1 MIKTYSKV
9 LSLFT
14 PQERR
19 GFYFMM
25 GMMVLVAFAEV
36 IGISS
41 VLVFLNILADPDQ
54 ITEKTPFRQI
64 YAYGAFT
71 STYSFMI
78 FLSVAVFVIVF
89 GSLVVKAISAY
100 IIIRFS
106 NIRGYKLACRL
117 FNIYLMQTYSWYLQK
132 SSAEIAKNVLS
143 EMDYL
148 VGAVIVPLLRIIA
161 GVVSSLAIISF
172 LVVVDPFVSL
182 LSAGLLGGSYTL
194 LYLFLRQIVH
204 QAGYNMLHAND
215 QKYRI
220 VGEATG
226 GFKQVK
232 LMGLED
238 NYVQQL
244 DKPAYQKAKYQALS
258 QILGELPKFALE
270 AMTFGIMLTIILVL
284 LLRSDGNVVEIVP
297 TLGVFAF
304 SVMRIL
310 PAIQQVYHSLLSVRS
325 GSELL
330 EHILKEYNADFP
342 VNPNTTIETT
352 DAITLPLNNTL
363 ELRDI
368 AFGYSQTSRN
378 ALQGLNMQ
386 IKARTTVGIVGG
398 TGAGKTTLIDI
409 ILGLLPVESGT
420 MSVDGTPI
428 TAENV
433 RVWQNTIGYVPQ
445 DIYLMDD
452 NIARNIAFGVP
463 ADQIDMEAVERAAR
477 IAALHDF
484 VIEELEHGYATK
496 VGERGI
502 RLSGGQRQRIGIARA
517 LYTNPSLLIMDEAT
531 SALDNITER
540 IVMEAVHNIRSHKT
554 VILIAHRL
562 TTVRE
567 CDQIFLLEQ
576 GKVVSVGTYDELV
589 AHNATF
595 REMTKGT

>member
-14 PQERR
+14 PKERR
-19 GFYFMM
+19 GFYFLM
-25 GMMVLVAFAEV
+25 GMMILVAFAEV

-64 YAYGAFT
+64 YAYGGFT
-71 STYSFMI
+71 NAYSFMI
-78 FLSVAVFVIVF
+78 FLSGAVFVIVF
-89 GSLVVKAISAY
+89 GSLVVKALNAY
-100 IIIRFS
+100 VIIRFS
-106 NIRGYKLACRL
+106 NMRGYTLACRL
-117 FNIYLMQTYSWYLQK
+117 FNIYLMQPYSWYLQK

-161 GVVSSLAIISF
+161 GVVSSLAIILF
-172 LVVVDPFVSL
+172 LIVVDPFVSL
-182 LSAGLLGGSYTL
+182 LSAGLLGGSYAL

-238 NYVQQL
+238 NYVQRL
-244 DKPAYQKAKYQALS
+244 NKPAYQKAKYQALS

-270 AMTFGIMLTIILVL
+270 AMTFGIMLTIILIL
-284 LLRSDGNVVEIVP
+284 LLRSGGNVVEIVP

-330 EHILKEYNADFP
+330 EHILKEYSADFP
-342 VNPNTTIETT
+342 VDPNTMIVTT
-352 DAITLPLNNTL
+352 DAESLPLNNTL
-363 ELRDI
+363 ELREI
-368 AFGYSQTSRN
+368 AFRYAQTSRN
-378 ALQGLNMQ
+378 ALQGLDMQ
-386 IKARTTVGIVGG
+386 IKARTTVGVVGG

-409 ILGLLPVESGT
+409 ILGLLSAQHGT
-420 MSVDGTPI
+420 LSVDGTPI
-428 TAENV
+428 TAANS

-452 NIARNIAFGVP
+452 DIARNIAFGVP
-463 ADQIDMEAVERAAR
+463 PDQIDMEAVERAAR

-484 VIEELEHGYATK
+484 VMDELEDGYATK

-540 IVMEAVHNIRSHKT
+540 VVMEAVHNIRSHKT

-595 REMTKGT
+595 REMTKGS